1 MSGTARLNLPLLST
15 GQAQKE
21 TTVNEGLQLLDF
33 VIAGAVIEM
42 PRNDPPESPAVGE
55 CYIVG
60 DAPTGAWTGW
70 ADALAGYSAGGWRR
84 VPPVAG
90 MRLYVQSADRWAS
103 YRGTGWEIGVVRG
116 SKLMVDGQQVIGPRG
131 AAIASPAG
139 GSTID
144 VEARATIGQILA
156 ALRTHGLLEA

>member
-1 MSGTARLNLPLLST
+1 MVMSGTARLNLPLLST

-42 PRNDPPESPAVGE
+42 PRNDPPENPAIGE

-84 VPPVAG
+84 GPPVAG
-90 MRLYVQSADRWAS
+90 MRLYAQSALRCASDR
-103 YRGTGWEIGVVRG
+103 G
-116 SKLMVDGQQVIGPRG
+116 KD
-131 AAIASPAG
+131 
-139 GSTID
+139 
-144 VEARATIGQILA
+144 
-156 ALRTHGLLEA
+156 